1 MGVVSLGWG
10 MLPELK
16 KMGKSLGLC
25 KGVMPGCQHQLSPK
39 ERREWLVV
47 QGRLAVVVAE
57 PGRVT
62 SSEQKGAGRAEQA
75 QQLERECN
83 AQQKVQR
90 KEGLAKSPEK
100 GTTRQPSEVE
110 EKGRERDV
118 GRAAMGR
125 PGLYSAH
132 STQHRRRPRSD
143 PRRPTETHEGRG
155 LGRATPGPLLKPCYL
170 SAHSH
175 GTAPFA
181 SFGGGGLGRH
191 KAVSGCFG
199 PH

>member
-1 MGVVSLGWG
+1 

-25 KGVMPGCQHQLSPK
+25 KVPTPVVT
-39 ERREWLVV
+39 ERKREWLVV
-47 QGRLAVVVAE
+47 RGRLAV
-57 PGRVT
+57 VT

-75 QQLERECN
+75 QQLERECS
-83 AQQKVQR
+83 AQQKVQE
-90 KEGLAKSPEK
+90 KEGLAKGPEK

-125 PGLYSAH
+125 PGLYSAP